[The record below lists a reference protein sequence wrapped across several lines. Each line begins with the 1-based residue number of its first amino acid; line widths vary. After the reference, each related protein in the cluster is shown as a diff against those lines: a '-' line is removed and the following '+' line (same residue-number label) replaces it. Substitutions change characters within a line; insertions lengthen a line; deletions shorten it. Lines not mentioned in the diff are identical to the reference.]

1 MLETQTVQRK
11 RRVTTADSVKAD
23 CSEIIA
29 DIKILNDHLQDI
41 KTMLERSEE
50 RIRNLERLGDKTTPV
65 MTRRVE
71 ALEDTAKVHEKELEA
86 LKDLITKTAHSVDKL
101 SDSFDDMQKIWKWAL
116 GIFTT
121 ILVAV
126 LIMLLTG
133 QAEVIFK

>member
-1 MLETQTVQRK
+1 VLETQTVKHK
-11 RRVTTADSVKAD
+11 RTVTTADSVKAD

-50 RIRNLERLGDKTTPV
+50 RIRILERLGDKTTPV
-65 MTRRVE
+65 MIRRVE

-86 LKDLITKTAHSVDKL
+86 LQDLITKTAHSVDKL
-101 SDSFDDMQKIWKWAL
+101 SDSFNDMQKIWKWAL

-133 QAEVIFK
+133 QAEVTFK